1 MTAASATVATT
12 ATAAATTIVAAATS
26 AAATA
31 ATAAVTTVATAAALR
46 AFFTGTCFVNCE
58 GTTEEFLAVEALNRC
73 IHFFYSFHRNES
85 EAAGAARLTVFDDE
99 NVTYGS
105 VCFEKLMDITISC
118 VVGQIAYIHLC
129 IHLFTFILLGYPTCF
144 FALSPACER
153 MLPD

>member
-12 ATAAATTIVAAATS
+12 ATTAAAAIVAAATS

-31 ATAAVTTVATAAALR
+31 AATAAVTTAATAAALR

-99 NVTYGS
+99 NVAYGTM
-105 VCFEKLMDITISC
+105 CFEKLTDISVSGI
-118 VVGQIAYIHLC
+118 VGQIAYIHLC
-129 IHLFTFILLGYPTCF
+129 IHLYYLYRWAIPLASLL
-144 FALSPACER
+144 
-153 MLPD
+153 